1 MSTQATSLPLGLR
14 GRRRARN
21 MPKLAL
27 VAGAFI
33 LLWTLIA
40 LAAPLLVGDG
50 PQVDLTTTYASS
62 SSEHLL
68 GTDASGRD
76 ILARLVDGARTALVA
91 PLAVA
96 FLSGVIGC
104 VVAFAAA
111 LARGWVD
118 AVLSRVIDL
127 LFAFPSILLALIGAA
142 IFGGG
147 IKAAVGALAIAYIPY
162 MARVVRSEGLRQTS
176 TMYIEN
182 CRLNGLPSLAIAV
195 RHLLPNLL
203 PLIVAQFTLS
213 FGYAIIDLASISYL
227 GLGVQAPAADWG
239 LMVQEGQAGIVRG
252 YPQESLYAGILIVLL
267 VVSFSIVGDH
277 LNSRYEKAREG

>member
-1 MSTQATSLPLGLR
+1 MSTQATSLRLGFR
-14 GRRRARN
+14 TRRRARN

-27 VAGAFI
+27 IAGAFI
-33 LLWTLIA
+33 AIWTLIA
-40 LAAPLLVGDG
+40 VVSPLLVGDG
-50 PQVDLTTTYASS
+50 PRVDLTTTYASS
-62 SSEHLL
+62 SPAHPL

-76 ILARLVDGARTALVA
+76 ILARLVDGSRTALVA

-96 FLSGVIGC
+96 VLSGVIGC
-104 VVAFAAA
+104 LVAMAAA

-127 LFAFPSILLALIGAA
+127 LFAFPSILLALVGVAV
-142 IFGGG
+142 FGGG
-147 IKAAVGALAIAYIPY
+147 IKVAVGALAIAYIPY

-176 TMYIEN
+176 AMYIEN
-182 CRLNGLPSLAIAV
+182 CRLNGMSNLAIAG

-277 LNSRYEKAREG
+277 LNSRYEAAREG